1 MTLAERIDKLE
12 DAHRALA
19 AQHLALDTIARL
31 MLPLI
36 DADPALLRGM
46 FLVAYDTSTA
56 LMQEHGHDAE
66 FQSDVRRR
74 LDLLSDAILEAAD
87 KRHRRPSQL

>member
-1 MTLAERIDKLE
+1 MKLKERIERLE
-12 DAHRALA
+12 DAHRALH

-36 DADPALLRGM
+36 DADPASLRGM
-46 FLVAYDTSTA
+46 LLVAYDTSSA

-66 FQSDVRRR
+66 FQAAVRHHI
-74 LDLLSDAILEAAD
+74 DILSSAILEAAD
-87 KRHRRPSQL
+87 KRGQRPSNP